1 MTIILWSEQY
11 KLSDHDMDDKQST
24 DAVYE
29 IAGAGPAG
37 LTAAIVLAQAGKR
50 VIVHEAKASVGNRF
64 GGDFQ
69 GLENWTTHDDVLAV
83 MKKEKPDD
91 PYVVVT
97 EGPAWQLLDHLDE
110 IADMSLSELG

>member
-1 MTIILWSEQY
+1 
-11 KLSDHDMDDKQST
+11 
-24 DAVYE
+24 
-29 IAGAGPAG
+29 
-37 LTAAIVLAQAGKR
+37 
-50 VIVHEAKASVGNRF
+50 
-64 GGDFQ
+64 
-69 GLENWTTHDDVLAV
+69 